1 MGERLLAE
9 RAVVPMRAHGG
20 IPAAVLGQVSTQAA
34 ADAGDVDPELLG
46 EFLAGVAASVAAGR
60 RLPRGQVQRCRVH
73 GEQAARA
80 GVALP
85 AVLDLYLSAAWRLWR
100 HLPVVEN
107 AQAHSRGSFDP
118 AALVTAGEV
127 MLRAVDDA
135 AAALAQGYQQ
145 ARRGLVREQES
156 ARREFIDD
164 LLSGSG
170 DVAGV
175 LERAAGFGLDLSGP
189 HAVAVVRADRA
200 FADGTPAMAVIER
213 AVQGGPGGAGS
224 GGATA
229 AMAASK
235 ESQLV
240 VIFAAGI
247 TDAPDRMVDA
257 LAAVL
262 GPATSDAGA
271 VQLRRRVDVGSW
283 RLGLGRARPGSA
295 GVLASYEDA
304 RTALELAEQLG
315 MTDSVVRATDLLVY
329 QVLLRDRAAMA
340 DLVDALLAPL
350 QHARGG
356 AAPLLDTLAAYYEA
370 GGNAAHAA
378 RTMHLSVRALT
389 YRLDRVRQLTGHD
402 PARSGQR
409 FALHAAVLGAK
420 LLDWPA
426 TPLNA

>member
-1 MGERLLAE
+1 
-9 RAVVPMRAHGG
+9 MRAHGE
-20 IPAAVLGQVSTQAA
+20 IPAAVLGQVGMQAA
-34 ADAGDVDPELLG
+34 AEAGDVDPELLG

-60 RLPRGQVQRCRVH
+60 RLSRGQVQRCRVH
-73 GEQAARA
+73 GERAARA

-213 AVQGGPGGAGS
+213 AVQGEPSGGA
-224 GGATA
+224 GATA
-229 AMAASK
+229 ALAASK
-235 ESQLV
+235 ETQLV
-240 VIFAAGI
+240 VIFAAGT
-247 TDAPDRMVDA
+247 TDAPDRMIDA

-295 GVLASYEDA
+295 GVLGSYEDA

-315 MTDSVVRATDLLVY
+315 MTDSVVRAEDLLVY

-350 QHARGG
+350 QQARGG
-356 AAPLLDTLAAYYEA
+356 AGPLLETLAAYYEA

-426 TPLNA
+426 TPLST

>member
-1 MGERLLAE
+1 
-9 RAVVPMRAHGG
+9 
-20 IPAAVLGQVSTQAA
+20 
-34 ADAGDVDPELLG
+34 
-46 EFLAGVAASVAAGR
+46 
-60 RLPRGQVQRCRVH
+60 
-73 GEQAARA
+73 
-80 GVALP
+80 
-85 AVLDLYLSAAWRLWR
+85 
-100 HLPVVEN
+100 
-107 AQAHSRGSFDP
+107 
-118 AALVTAGEV
+118 

-135 AAALAQGYQQ
+135 AAALAEGYQQ
-145 ARRGLVREQES
+145 ARRGLIREQES

-170 DVAGV
+170 DVAGL
-175 LERAAGFGLDLSGP
+175 LERAGGFGLDLSGP
-189 HAVAVVRADRA
+189 HAVAVVRAERG
-200 FADGTPAMAVIER
+200 FTDGTPAMAVIER
-213 AVQGGPGGAGS
+213 AVQGQLNESDAGGV
-224 GGATA
+224 GATA
-229 AMAASK
+229 ALAASK
-235 ESQLV
+235 ETQLV
-240 VIFAAGI
+240 VVFAAGSA
-247 TDAPDRMVDA
+247 DATDRMIDV

-262 GPATSDAGA
+262 GPASSDASA

-315 MTDSVVRATDLLVY
+315 MTESVVRATDLLVY

-350 QHARGG
+350 QQARGG
-356 AAPLLDTLAAYYEA
+356 AGPLLDTLAAYYEA